1 MLRVR
6 LENAYEYATTEDTGG
21 KMVQDTDAM
30 RQTLQEKAP
39 DADVEKWLLP
49 KIEKILGKKGIY
61 NGKELFT
68 RNGNR
73 RSFARL
79 HNPYTLE
86 NLVNAM
92 NQEDA
97 KVPQAIAPQLPRIAQ
112 AVEWAIEALESGGRM
127 FYMGAGT
134 SGRLGVL
141 DAAEYPPTFGVS
153 PDLIVGLIA
162 GGEQAFIKAVEGAV
176 SSDFLAVDESGK
188 SRVLVAQTLLEVQ
201 NQVELKE
208 GRLPEAANEIV
219 VDSSLFS
226 KDDIGKTIQV
236 SDENSEETADLFAYD
251 VYTIVGVADASY
263 YINYQRGSTTLGTG
277 RVSGFVY
284 MLPDG
289 FDTDYYTEIFV
300 RLDQNDKIYS
310 DVYKAKIEE
319 LKTWAEPIAE
329 QEAQNRYDS
338 LKADAQQKVDDAQK
352 ELRDQTADAR
362 TDLEE
367 AKQKLTDGQK
377 ELADGKEQI
386 ADAKKQLQQ
395 AKQTLEQKQ
404 TELNNGR
411 AQLVDGRSQLEA
423 GQAQLDSARAQL
435 NAVIAAAQSAGSQ
448 AGAESGVSG
457 SDAGSLAQL
466 GQQLAQLDAQQAVLD
481 AQRNQLES
489 SEAELTAGEKQL
501 AAAKQELSS
510 QEKQLNEQE
519 QKLADAEK
527 ELADGQKEYEDGL
540 QTLDEKTADAKEEIA
555 DAQKQIDEIQEPD
568 VYVLGR
574 DTNIGYASYEN
585 DSMIVAGI
593 AKVLPFFFFLVAALV
608 CMTTMNRMVEEQR
621 TQIGV
626 LKALGYSEARI
637 MGKYLFYAG
646 SAAWI
651 GSVIGFLIGS
661 TIFPTVIWN
670 AYKIMYH
677 MGDYELMFD
686 PGLAAASLAVALL
699 CSVGVTWLTCRYEL
713 MSTAANLI
721 RPKSPKSG
729 RRVWLEHI
737 PFVWNRMSFL
747 AKVSVRNVFRYKQ
760 RFFMMV
766 IGIGGCTAL
775 LVTGYGIKDTIAD
788 IADMQYEEVQLY
800 DMSVTLKEGYPA
812 ADAAD
817 FSELTEVL
825 SESSEDWMPFC
836 EISMDLTG
844 RSGVKT
850 ANVVIPQDT
859 GAAQEY
865 IQLRTEDGED
875 IPWPG
880 EEEAVI
886 SAKLARKCGIRVGD
900 TVTLRTEDGE
910 KLKVKVTALSRN
922 YIYNYV
928 YISPETWKL
937 DNGSDPV
944 YKSVYI
950 HASEGAQ
957 ENRELSEKLLA
968 CDAVSAVAV
977 NADMLSQV
985 NKMMGSLDAV
995 VLLVILCAGALA
1007 FIVIYNLTNI
1017 NITERI
1023 REIATIK
1030 VLGFRPKETAS
1041 YVFRENVVLTALG
1054 TIVGLGAGICL
1065 HRFVIANIDVDMVT
1079 FQPRVLPFSFVKSI
1093 LLTFVFMVIVD
1104 VVMYLKLERINMAE
1118 SLKSVE

>member
-1 MLRVR
+1 MWKTTYREIR
-6 LENAYEYATTEDTGG
+6 QSFGRYAAILAIVALGVG
-21 KMVQDTDAM
+21 FFVGLMVVTPAM
-30 RQTLQEKAP
+30 
-39 DADVEKWLLP
+39 V
-49 KIEKILGKKGIY
+49 
-61 NGKELFT
+61 
-68 RNGNR
+68 RNGGRYLN
-73 RSFARL
+73 SHDLYDLRL
-79 HNPYTLE
+79 LSTLGFE
-86 NLVNAM
+86 KDSVDAFTGR
-92 NQEDA
+92 ED
-97 KVPQAIAPQLPRIAQ
+97 V
-112 AVEWAIEALESGGRM
+112 
-127 FYMGAGT
+127 
-134 SGRLGVL
+134 
-141 DAAEYPPTFGVS
+141 
-153 PDLIVGLIA
+153 
-162 GGEQAFIKAVEGAV
+162 KAVEGAV

-201 NQVELKE
+201 NQVELKA
-208 GRLPEAANEIV
+208 GRLPEAADEIV

-289 FDTDYYTEIFV
+289 FDTDYYTELFV
-300 RLDQNDKIYS
+300 RLDQNDRIYS
-310 DVYKAKIEE
+310 DAYKAKIED

-395 AKQTLEQKQ
+395 AKQTLAQKQ

-411 AQLVDGRSQLEA
+411 AQLVDGRSQLET

-435 NAVIAAAQSAGSQ
+435 NAAIAAAQSAGSQ

-457 SDAGSLAQL
+457 SAAVSLA
-466 GQQLAQLDAQQAVLD
+466 QQLAQLDAQQAALD

-501 AAAKQELSS
+501 AAAKRELSS
-510 QEKQLNEQE
+510 QEEQLNEQE
-519 QKLADAEK
+519 QKLANAEK

-585 DSMIVAGI
+585 DSTIVAGI

-646 SAAWI
+646 SAAGI

-686 PGLAAASLAVALL
+686 PGLAVASLAVALL

-737 PFVWNRMSFL
+737 PLLWNHMSFL

-800 DMSVTLKEGYPA
+800 DMSATLKEGYPA

-817 FSELTEVL
+817 FSELTGAL

-865 IQLRTEDGED
+865 IRLRTEEGED

-928 YISPETWKL
+928 YISPETWEL

-944 YKSVYI
+944 YKSIYI

-968 CDAVSAVAV
+968 CDVVSAVAV
-977 NADMLSQV
+977 NADMLSQI

-1030 VLGFRPKETAS
+1030 VLGFRPKETAA

>member
-1 MLRVR
+1 MWKTTYREIR
-6 LENAYEYATTEDTGG
+6 QSFGRYAAILAIVALGVG
-21 KMVQDTDAM
+21 FFVGLMVVTPAM
-30 RQTLQEKAP
+30 
-39 DADVEKWLLP
+39 V
-49 KIEKILGKKGIY
+49 
-61 NGKELFT
+61 
-68 RNGNR
+68 RNGGRYLNNHDLYDL
-73 RSFARL
+73 RL
-79 HNPYTLE
+79 LSTLGFE
-86 NLVNAM
+86 KDSVDAFTDR
-92 NQEDA
+92 ED
-97 KVPQAIAPQLPRIAQ
+97 V
-112 AVEWAIEALESGGRM
+112 
-127 FYMGAGT
+127 
-134 SGRLGVL
+134 
-141 DAAEYPPTFGVS
+141 
-153 PDLIVGLIA
+153 
-162 GGEQAFIKAVEGAV
+162 KAVEGAV

-201 NQVELKE
+201 NQVELKA
-208 GRLPEAANEIV
+208 GRLPEAADEIV
-219 VDSSLFS
+219 MDSSLFS

-236 SDENSEETADLFAYD
+236 SDENPEEMADLFAYD
-251 VYTIVGVADASY
+251 VYTIVGIADASY

-289 FDTDYYTEIFV
+289 FDTNYYTEIFV
-300 RLDQNDKIYS
+300 RLDQNDRIYS
-310 DVYKAKIEE
+310 DVYKKKIEE

-386 ADAKKQLQQ
+386 ADARKQLQQ
-395 AKQTLEQKQ
+395 AKQTLAQKQ

-423 GQAQLDSARAQL
+423 GQVQLDSARAQL
-435 NAVIAAAQSAGSQ
+435 NAAIAAAQSAGSQ
-448 AGAESGVSG
+448 AGAESGMSG
-457 SDAGSLAQL
+457 SAAVSPAQL
-466 GQQLAQLDAQQAVLD
+466 WQQLAQLDAQQAALD

-540 QTLDEKTADAKEEIA
+540 QTLDEKTADAKEEIVN
-555 DAQKQIDEIQEPD
+555 AQKQIDEIQEPD

-585 DSMIVAGI
+585 DSTIVAGI

-686 PGLAAASLAVALL
+686 PGLAVASLAVALL

-737 PFVWNRMSFL
+737 PFVWNHMSFL

-800 DMSVTLKEGYPA
+800 DMSATLKEGYPA

-836 EISMDLTG
+836 EIAMDLTG

-865 IQLRTEDGED
+865 IRLRTEEGED

-910 KLKVKVTALSRN
+910 KLKVKVAALSRN

-944 YKSVYI
+944 YKSIYI

-957 ENRELSEKLLA
+957 ENRELSEKLLT
-968 CDAVSAVAV
+968 CDVVSAVAV
-977 NADMLSQV
+977 NADMLSQI

>member
-1 MLRVR
+1 MC
-6 LENAYEYATTEDTGG
+6 
-21 KMVQDTDAM
+21 
-30 RQTLQEKAP
+30 
-39 DADVEKWLLP
+39 
-49 KIEKILGKKGIY
+49 I
-61 NGKELFT
+61 
-68 RNGNR
+68 
-73 RSFARL
+73 
-79 HNPYTLE
+79 
-86 NLVNAM
+86 
-92 NQEDA
+92 
-97 KVPQAIAPQLPRIAQ
+97 
-112 AVEWAIEALESGGRM
+112 
-127 FYMGAGT
+127 
-134 SGRLGVL
+134 
-141 DAAEYPPTFGVS
+141 
-153 PDLIVGLIA
+153 
-162 GGEQAFIKAVEGAV
+162 
-176 SSDFLAVDESGK
+176 
-188 SRVLVAQTLLEVQ
+188 
-201 NQVELKE
+201 
-208 GRLPEAANEIV
+208 
-219 VDSSLFS
+219 
-226 KDDIGKTIQV
+226 
-236 SDENSEETADLFAYD
+236 
-251 VYTIVGVADASY
+251 
-263 YINYQRGSTTLGTG
+263 
-277 RVSGFVY
+277 
-284 MLPDG
+284 
-289 FDTDYYTEIFV
+289 
-300 RLDQNDKIYS
+300 
-310 DVYKAKIEE
+310 
-319 LKTWAEPIAE
+319 
-329 QEAQNRYDS
+329 
-338 LKADAQQKVDDAQK
+338 
-352 ELRDQTADAR
+352 RDR
-362 TDLEE
+362 
-367 AKQKLTDGQK
+367 QKLTDGQK

-386 ADAKKQLQQ
+386 ADARKQLQQ
-395 AKQTLEQKQ
+395 AKQTLAQKQ

-411 AQLVDGRSQLEA
+411 VQLVDGRSQLEA
-423 GQAQLDSARAQL
+423 GQVQLDSARAQL
-435 NAVIAAAQSAGSQ
+435 NAAIAAAQSAGSQ
-448 AGAESGVSG
+448 AGAESGTSG
-457 SDAGSLAQL
+457 SAAASPAQL
-466 GQQLAQLDAQQAVLD
+466 WQQLAQLDTQQAALD

-489 SEAELTAGEKQL
+489 REAELAAGEKQL

-540 QTLDEKTADAKEEIA
+540 QALDEKTADAKEEIA

-737 PFVWNRMSFL
+737 PFVWNHMSFL

-800 DMSVTLKEGYPA
+800 DMSATLKEEYPA
-812 ADAAD
+812 ADTAD

-836 EISMDLTG
+836 EIAMDLTG

-865 IQLRTEDGED
+865 IRLRTEEGED

-910 KLKVKVTALSRN
+910 KLKVKVAALSRN

-944 YKSVYI
+944 YKSIYI

-968 CDAVSAVAV
+968 CDVVSAVAV
-977 NADMLSQV
+977 NADMLSQI

>member
-1 MLRVR
+1 MWKTTYREIR
-6 LENAYEYATTEDTGG
+6 QSFGRYAAILAIVALGVG
-21 KMVQDTDAM
+21 FFVGLMVVTPAM
-30 RQTLQEKAP
+30 
-39 DADVEKWLLP
+39 V
-49 KIEKILGKKGIY
+49 
-61 NGKELFT
+61 
-68 RNGNR
+68 RNGGRYLN
-73 RSFARL
+73 SHDLYDLRL
-79 HNPYTLE
+79 LSTLGFE
-86 NLVNAM
+86 KDSVDAFTGR
-92 NQEDA
+92 ED
-97 KVPQAIAPQLPRIAQ
+97 V
-112 AVEWAIEALESGGRM
+112 
-127 FYMGAGT
+127 
-134 SGRLGVL
+134 
-141 DAAEYPPTFGVS
+141 
-153 PDLIVGLIA
+153 
-162 GGEQAFIKAVEGAV
+162 KAVEGAV

-208 GRLPEAANEIV
+208 GRLPEAADEIV

-236 SDENSEETADLFAYD
+236 SDENSEETAELFAYD

-289 FDTDYYTEIFV
+289 FDTDYYTELFV
-300 RLDQNDKIYS
+300 RLDQNDRIYS
-310 DVYKAKIEE
+310 DAYKAKIED

-395 AKQTLEQKQ
+395 AKQTLAQKQ

-411 AQLVDGRSQLEA
+411 EQLVDGRSQLET

-435 NAVIAAAQSAGSQ
+435 NAAIAAAQSAGSQ

-457 SDAGSLAQL
+457 SAAVSLA
-466 GQQLAQLDAQQAVLD
+466 QQLAQLDAQQAALD

-501 AAAKQELSS
+501 AAAKQELSL

-585 DSMIVAGI
+585 DSTIVAGI

-646 SAAWI
+646 SAAGI

-686 PGLAAASLAVALL
+686 PGLAVASLAVALF

-737 PFVWNRMSFL
+737 PLLWNHMSFL

-800 DMSVTLKEGYPA
+800 DMSATLKEGYPD
-812 ADAAD
+812 ADTAD
-817 FSELTEVL
+817 FSELTGAL
-825 SESSEDWMPFC
+825 SGSSKDWMPFC

-850 ANVVIPQDT
+850 ANVVIPQNT

-865 IQLRTEDGED
+865 IRLRTEEGED

-928 YISPETWKL
+928 YISPETWEL

-944 YKSVYI
+944 YKSIYI

-968 CDAVSAVAV
+968 CDVVSAVAV
-977 NADMLSQV
+977 NADMLSQI

-1030 VLGFRPKETAS
+1030 VLGFRPKETAA

>member
-1 MLRVR
+1 MWK
-6 LENAYEYATTEDTGG
+6 TTYREIRQSFGRYFAILAIVALG
-21 KMVQDTDAM
+21 VGFFVGLMVVTPAM
-30 RQTLQEKAP
+30 
-39 DADVEKWLLP
+39 V
-49 KIEKILGKKGIY
+49 
-61 NGKELFT
+61 
-68 RNGNR
+68 RNGGRYLN
-73 RSFARL
+73 SHDLYDLRL
-79 HNPYTLE
+79 LSTLGFE
-86 NLVNAM
+86 KDSVEAFTGR
-92 NQEDA
+92 ED
-97 KVPQAIAPQLPRIAQ
+97 V
-112 AVEWAIEALESGGRM
+112 
-127 FYMGAGT
+127 
-134 SGRLGVL
+134 
-141 DAAEYPPTFGVS
+141 
-153 PDLIVGLIA
+153 
-162 GGEQAFIKAVEGAV
+162 KAVEGAV

-201 NQVELKE
+201 NQVELKA

-395 AKQTLEQKQ
+395 AKQTLAQKQ

-411 AQLVDGRSQLEA
+411 AQLADGRSQLEA

-457 SDAGSLAQL
+457 STAASLAQL

-489 SEAELTAGEKQL
+489 SEAEIAAGEKQL

-510 QEKQLNEQE
+510 QEEQLNEQE

-574 DTNIGYASYEN
+574 DTNIGYVSYEN
-585 DSMIVAGI
+585 DSTIVAGI

-626 LKALGYSEARI
+626 LKALGYSEVRI

-686 PGLAAASLAVALL
+686 PGLAVASLAVALL

-766 IGIGGCTAL
+766 VGIGGCTAL

-800 DMSVTLKEGYPA
+800 DMSATLKEGYPA
-812 ADAAD
+812 AADAAAGEQGIAAAGMTGQQANTESVSAGTSAVGGEVTDSAD

-865 IQLRTEDGED
+865 IRLRTEDGED

-957 ENRELSEKLLA
+957 ENRALSEKLLA
-968 CDAVSAVAV
+968 CDVVSAVSV
-977 NADMLSQV
+977 NADMLNQV

-1065 HRFVIANIDVDMVT
+1065 HRFVMANIDVDMVA
-1079 FQPRVLPFSFVKSI
+1079 FQPRVLPFSFVKSV
-1093 LLTFVFMVIVD
+1093 LLTFLFMVIVD
-1104 VVMYLKLERINMAE
+1104 IVMYLKLERINMAE

>member
-1 MLRVR
+1 MWKTTYREIR
-6 LENAYEYATTEDTGG
+6 QSFGRYAAILAIVALGVG
-21 KMVQDTDAM
+21 FFVGLMVVTPAM
-30 RQTLQEKAP
+30 
-39 DADVEKWLLP
+39 V
-49 KIEKILGKKGIY
+49 
-61 NGKELFT
+61 
-68 RNGNR
+68 RNGGRYLN
-73 RSFARL
+73 SHDLYDLRL
-79 HNPYTLE
+79 LSTLGFE
-86 NLVNAM
+86 KDSVDAFTGR
-92 NQEDA
+92 ED
-97 KVPQAIAPQLPRIAQ
+97 
-112 AVEWAIEALESGGRM
+112 
-127 FYMGAGT
+127 
-134 SGRLGVL
+134 
-141 DAAEYPPTFGVS
+141 
-153 PDLIVGLIA
+153 
-162 GGEQAFIKAVEGAV
+162 IKAVEGAV

-188 SRVLVAQTLLEVQ
+188 SRVLVAQTLLKVQ

-208 GRLPEAANEIV
+208 GRLPEAADEIV

-236 SDENSEETADLFAYD
+236 SDENPEETADLFAYD
-251 VYTIVGVADASY
+251 VYTIVGIADASY

-300 RLDQNDKIYS
+300 RLDQNDRIYS
-310 DVYKAKIEE
+310 DVYKKKIED

-395 AKQTLEQKQ
+395 AKQTLAQKQ

-423 GQAQLDSARAQL
+423 GQVQLDSARAQL
-435 NAVIAAAQSAGSQ
+435 NAAIAAAQSAGSQ

-457 SDAGSLAQL
+457 SAAVSLA
-466 GQQLAQLDAQQAVLD
+466 QQLAQLDAQQAALD

-501 AAAKQELSS
+501 AAAKRELSS
-510 QEKQLNEQE
+510 QEEQLNEQE

-585 DSMIVAGI
+585 DSTIVAGI

-646 SAAWI
+646 SAAGI

-686 PGLAAASLAVALL
+686 PGLAVASLAVALL

-737 PFVWNRMSFL
+737 PLLWNHMSFL

-800 DMSVTLKEGYPA
+800 DMSATLKEGYPD

-817 FSELTEVL
+817 FSELTGAL

-865 IQLRTEDGED
+865 IRLRTEEGED

-928 YISPETWKL
+928 YISPETWEL

-944 YKSVYI
+944 YKSIYI

-968 CDAVSAVAV
+968 CDVVSAVAV
-977 NADMLSQV
+977 NADMLSQI

-1030 VLGFRPKETAS
+1030 VLGFRPKETAA

>member
-1 MLRVR
+1 MWK
-6 LENAYEYATTEDTGG
+6 TTYREIRQSFGRYFAILAIVALG
-21 KMVQDTDAM
+21 VGFFVGLMVVTPAM
-30 RQTLQEKAP
+30 
-39 DADVEKWLLP
+39 V
-49 KIEKILGKKGIY
+49 
-61 NGKELFT
+61 
-68 RNGNR
+68 RNGGRYLN
-73 RSFARL
+73 SHDLYDLRL
-79 HNPYTLE
+79 LSTLGFE
-86 NLVNAM
+86 KDSVDAFTGR
-92 NQEDA
+92 ED
-97 KVPQAIAPQLPRIAQ
+97 
-112 AVEWAIEALESGGRM
+112 
-127 FYMGAGT
+127 
-134 SGRLGVL
+134 
-141 DAAEYPPTFGVS
+141 
-153 PDLIVGLIA
+153 
-162 GGEQAFIKAVEGAV
+162 IKAVEGAV

-201 NQVELKE
+201 NQVELKD
-208 GRLPEAANEIV
+208 GRLPEAADEIV

-289 FDTDYYTEIFV
+289 FDTDYYTELFV
-300 RLDQNDKIYS
+300 RLDQNDRIYS
-310 DVYKAKIEE
+310 DAYKAKIED

-395 AKQTLEQKQ
+395 AKQTLAQKQ

-435 NAVIAAAQSAGSQ
+435 NAAIAAAQSAGSQ

-457 SDAGSLAQL
+457 SAAVSLA
-466 GQQLAQLDAQQAVLD
+466 QQLAQLDAQQAALD

-585 DSMIVAGI
+585 DSTIVAGI

-646 SAAWI
+646 SAAGI

-737 PFVWNRMSFL
+737 PLLWNHMSFL

-800 DMSVTLKEGYPA
+800 DMSATLKEGYPD
-812 ADAAD
+812 ADAAAGEQGIAAAGMAEQQANTESENAGTSAAGGEVTDSAD

-875 IPWPG
+875 ISWPG

-910 KLKVKVTALSRN
+910 KLKGKVTALSRN

-944 YKSVYI
+944 YKSIYI
-950 HASEGAQ
+950 HASEGTQ

-995 VLLVILCAGALA
+995 VLLIILCAGALA

>member
-1 MLRVR
+1 MWKTTYREIR
-6 LENAYEYATTEDTGG
+6 QSFGRYAAILAIVALGVG
-21 KMVQDTDAM
+21 FFVGLMVVTPAM
-30 RQTLQEKAP
+30 
-39 DADVEKWLLP
+39 V
-49 KIEKILGKKGIY
+49 
-61 NGKELFT
+61 
-68 RNGNR
+68 RNGGRYLN
-73 RSFARL
+73 SHDLYDLRL
-79 HNPYTLE
+79 LSTLGFE
-86 NLVNAM
+86 KDSVDAFTGR
-92 NQEDA
+92 ED
-97 KVPQAIAPQLPRIAQ
+97 
-112 AVEWAIEALESGGRM
+112 
-127 FYMGAGT
+127 
-134 SGRLGVL
+134 
-141 DAAEYPPTFGVS
+141 
-153 PDLIVGLIA
+153 
-162 GGEQAFIKAVEGAV
+162 IKAVEGAV
-176 SSDFLAVDESGK
+176 SSDFLAVDEGGK
-188 SRVLVAQTLLEVQ
+188 SRVLVAQTLLKVQ
-201 NQVELKE
+201 NQVELKA
-208 GRLPEAANEIV
+208 GRLPEAADEIV

-289 FDTDYYTEIFV
+289 FDTDYYTELFV
-300 RLDQNDKIYS
+300 RLDQNDRIYS
-310 DVYKAKIEE
+310 DAYKAKIED

-329 QEAQNRYDS
+329 QEAQKRYDS

-352 ELRDQTADAR
+352 ELLDQTADAR

-395 AKQTLEQKQ
+395 AKQTLAQKQ

-435 NAVIAAAQSAGSQ
+435 NAAIAAAQSAGSQ

-457 SDAGSLAQL
+457 GAAVSLA
-466 GQQLAQLDAQQAVLD
+466 QQLAQLDAQQAALD

-585 DSMIVAGI
+585 DSTIVAGI

-646 SAAWI
+646 SAAGI

-686 PGLAAASLAVALL
+686 PGLAVASLAVALF

-737 PFVWNRMSFL
+737 PFLWNHMSFL

-800 DMSVTLKEGYPA
+800 DMSATLKEGYPD

-817 FSELTEVL
+817 FSELTGAL

-865 IQLRTEDGED
+865 IRLRTEEGED

-928 YISPETWKL
+928 YISPETWEL

-944 YKSVYI
+944 YKSIYI

-968 CDAVSAVAV
+968 CDIVSAVAV
-977 NADMLSQV
+977 NADMLSQI

-1030 VLGFRPKETAS
+1030 VLGFRPKETAA

>member
-1 MLRVR
+1 MKKRKSAMWKTTYR
-6 LENAYEYATTEDTGG
+6 EIRQSFGRYAAILAIVALGVG
-21 KMVQDTDAM
+21 FFVGLMVVTPAM
-30 RQTLQEKAP
+30 
-39 DADVEKWLLP
+39 V
-49 KIEKILGKKGIY
+49 
-61 NGKELFT
+61 
-68 RNGNR
+68 RNGGRYLN
-73 RSFARL
+73 SHDLYDLRL
-79 HNPYTLE
+79 LSTLGFE
-86 NLVNAM
+86 KDSVDAFTGR
-92 NQEDA
+92 ED
-97 KVPQAIAPQLPRIAQ
+97 V
-112 AVEWAIEALESGGRM
+112 
-127 FYMGAGT
+127 
-134 SGRLGVL
+134 
-141 DAAEYPPTFGVS
+141 
-153 PDLIVGLIA
+153 
-162 GGEQAFIKAVEGAV
+162 KAVEGAV

-208 GRLPEAANEIV
+208 GRLPEAADEIV

-236 SDENSEETADLFAYD
+236 SDENSEETAELFAYD

-289 FDTDYYTEIFV
+289 FDTDYYTELFV
-300 RLDQNDKIYS
+300 RLDQNDRIYS
-310 DVYKAKIEE
+310 DAYKAKIED

-395 AKQTLEQKQ
+395 AKQTLAQKQ

-411 AQLVDGRSQLEA
+411 EQLVDGRSQLET

-435 NAVIAAAQSAGSQ
+435 NAAIAAAQSAGSQ

-457 SDAGSLAQL
+457 SAAVSLA
-466 GQQLAQLDAQQAVLD
+466 QQLAQLDAQQAALD

-501 AAAKQELSS
+501 AAAKQELSL

-585 DSMIVAGI
+585 DSTIVAGI

-646 SAAWI
+646 SAAGI

-686 PGLAAASLAVALL
+686 PGLAVASLAVALF

-737 PFVWNRMSFL
+737 PLLWNHMSFL

-800 DMSVTLKEGYPA
+800 DMSATLKEGYPD
-812 ADAAD
+812 ADTAD
-817 FSELTEVL
+817 FSELTGAL
-825 SESSEDWMPFC
+825 SGSSKDWMPFC

-850 ANVVIPQDT
+850 ANVVIPQNT

-865 IQLRTEDGED
+865 IRLRTEEGED

-928 YISPETWKL
+928 YISPETWEL

-944 YKSVYI
+944 YKSIYI

-968 CDAVSAVAV
+968 CDVVSAVAV
-977 NADMLSQV
+977 NADMLSQI

-1030 VLGFRPKETAS
+1030 VLGFRPKETAA

>member
-1 MLRVR
+1 MWKTTYREIR
-6 LENAYEYATTEDTGG
+6 QSFGRYAAILAIVALGVG
-21 KMVQDTDAM
+21 FFVGLMVVTPAM
-30 RQTLQEKAP
+30 
-39 DADVEKWLLP
+39 V
-49 KIEKILGKKGIY
+49 
-61 NGKELFT
+61 
-68 RNGNR
+68 RNGGRYLN
-73 RSFARL
+73 SHDLYDLRL
-79 HNPYTLE
+79 LSTLGFE
-86 NLVNAM
+86 KDSVDAFTGR
-92 NQEDA
+92 ED
-97 KVPQAIAPQLPRIAQ
+97 
-112 AVEWAIEALESGGRM
+112 
-127 FYMGAGT
+127 
-134 SGRLGVL
+134 
-141 DAAEYPPTFGVS
+141 
-153 PDLIVGLIA
+153 
-162 GGEQAFIKAVEGAV
+162 IKAVEGAV

-201 NQVELKE
+201 NQVELKA
-208 GRLPEAANEIV
+208 GRLPEAADEIV

-289 FDTDYYTEIFV
+289 FDTDYYTELFV
-300 RLDQNDKIYS
+300 RLDQNDRIYS
-310 DVYKAKIEE
+310 DAYKAKIED

-329 QEAQNRYDS
+329 QEAKNRYDS

-395 AKQTLEQKQ
+395 AKQTLAQKQ

-435 NAVIAAAQSAGSQ
+435 NAAIAAAQSAGSQ

-457 SDAGSLAQL
+457 SAAVSLA
-466 GQQLAQLDAQQAVLD
+466 QQLAQLDAQQAALD

-501 AAAKQELSS
+501 AAAKQELSL

-585 DSMIVAGI
+585 DSTIVAGI

-646 SAAWI
+646 SAAGI

-686 PGLAAASLAVALL
+686 PGLAVASLAVALL

-737 PFVWNRMSFL
+737 PLLWNHMSFL

-800 DMSVTLKEGYPA
+800 DMSATLKEGYPD
-812 ADAAD
+812 ADTAD
-817 FSELTEVL
+817 FSELTGVL

-865 IQLRTEDGED
+865 IRLRTEEGED

-928 YISPETWKL
+928 YISPETWEL

-944 YKSVYI
+944 YKSIYI

-968 CDAVSAVAV
+968 CDVVSAVAV
-977 NADMLSQV
+977 NADMLSQI

>member
-1 MLRVR
+1 MWKTTYREIR
-6 LENAYEYATTEDTGG
+6 QSFGRYAAILAIVALGVG
-21 KMVQDTDAM
+21 FFVGLMVVTPAM
-30 RQTLQEKAP
+30 
-39 DADVEKWLLP
+39 V
-49 KIEKILGKKGIY
+49 
-61 NGKELFT
+61 
-68 RNGNR
+68 RNGGRYLN
-73 RSFARL
+73 SHDLYDLRL
-79 HNPYTLE
+79 LSTLGFE
-86 NLVNAM
+86 KDSVDAFTGR
-92 NQEDA
+92 ED
-97 KVPQAIAPQLPRIAQ
+97 
-112 AVEWAIEALESGGRM
+112 
-127 FYMGAGT
+127 
-134 SGRLGVL
+134 
-141 DAAEYPPTFGVS
+141 
-153 PDLIVGLIA
+153 
-162 GGEQAFIKAVEGAV
+162 IKAVEGAV

-188 SRVLVAQTLLEVQ
+188 SRVLVAQTLLKVQ

-208 GRLPEAANEIV
+208 GRLPEAADEIV

-300 RLDQNDKIYS
+300 RLDQNDRIYS
-310 DVYKAKIEE
+310 DVYKKKIED

-395 AKQTLEQKQ
+395 AKQTLAQKQ

-423 GQAQLDSARAQL
+423 GQVQLDSARAQL
-435 NAVIAAAQSAGSQ
+435 NAAIAAAQSAGSQ

-457 SDAGSLAQL
+457 SAAVSLA
-466 GQQLAQLDAQQAVLD
+466 QQLAQLDAQQAALD

-501 AAAKQELSS
+501 AAAKRELSS
-510 QEKQLNEQE
+510 QEEQLNEQE

-585 DSMIVAGI
+585 DSTIVAGI

-646 SAAWI
+646 SAAGI

-686 PGLAAASLAVALL
+686 PGLAVASLAVALL

-737 PFVWNRMSFL
+737 PLLWNHMSFL

-800 DMSVTLKEGYPA
+800 DMSATLKEGYPD
-812 ADAAD
+812 ADTAD
-817 FSELTEVL
+817 FSELTGVL
-825 SESSEDWMPFC
+825 SGSSKDWMPFC

-865 IQLRTEDGED
+865 IRLRTEEGED

-928 YISPETWKL
+928 YISPETWEL

-944 YKSVYI
+944 YKSIYI

-968 CDAVSAVAV
+968 CDVVSAVAV
-977 NADMLSQV
+977 NADMLSQI

>member
-1 MLRVR
+1 MWKTTYREIR
-6 LENAYEYATTEDTGG
+6 QSFGRYAAILAIVALGVG
-21 KMVQDTDAM
+21 FFVGLMVVTPAM
-30 RQTLQEKAP
+30 
-39 DADVEKWLLP
+39 V
-49 KIEKILGKKGIY
+49 
-61 NGKELFT
+61 
-68 RNGNR
+68 RNGGRYLN
-73 RSFARL
+73 SHDLYDLRL
-79 HNPYTLE
+79 LSTLGFE
-86 NLVNAM
+86 KDSVDAFTGR
-92 NQEDA
+92 ED
-97 KVPQAIAPQLPRIAQ
+97 V
-112 AVEWAIEALESGGRM
+112 
-127 FYMGAGT
+127 
-134 SGRLGVL
+134 
-141 DAAEYPPTFGVS
+141 
-153 PDLIVGLIA
+153 
-162 GGEQAFIKAVEGAV
+162 KAVEGAV

-201 NQVELKE
+201 NQVELKA
-208 GRLPEAANEIV
+208 GRLPEAADEIV

-289 FDTDYYTEIFV
+289 FDTDYYTELFV
-300 RLDQNDKIYS
+300 RLDQNDRIYS
-310 DVYKAKIEE
+310 DAYKAKIED

-395 AKQTLEQKQ
+395 AKQTLAQKQ

-411 AQLVDGRSQLEA
+411 AQLVDGRSQLET

-435 NAVIAAAQSAGSQ
+435 NAAIAAAQSAGSQ

-457 SDAGSLAQL
+457 SAAVSLA
-466 GQQLAQLDAQQAVLD
+466 QQLAQLDAQQAALD

-501 AAAKQELSS
+501 AAAKRELSS
-510 QEKQLNEQE
+510 QEEQLNEQE
-519 QKLADAEK
+519 QKLANAEK

-585 DSMIVAGI
+585 DSTIVAGI

-646 SAAWI
+646 SAAGI

-686 PGLAAASLAVALL
+686 PGLAVASLAVALL

-737 PFVWNRMSFL
+737 PLLWNHMSFL

-800 DMSVTLKEGYPA
+800 DMSATLKEGYPD
-812 ADAAD
+812 ADTAD
-817 FSELTEVL
+817 FSELTGVL

-844 RSGVKT
+844 RSSVKT

-865 IQLRTEDGED
+865 IRLRTEEGED

-944 YKSVYI
+944 YKSIYI

-968 CDAVSAVAV
+968 CDVVSAVAV
-977 NADMLSQV
+977 NADMLSQI

-1030 VLGFRPKETAS
+1030 VLGFRPKETAA

>member
-1 MLRVR
+1 MWKTTYREIR
-6 LENAYEYATTEDTGG
+6 QSFGRYAAILAIVALGVG
-21 KMVQDTDAM
+21 FFVGLMVVTPAM
-30 RQTLQEKAP
+30 
-39 DADVEKWLLP
+39 V
-49 KIEKILGKKGIY
+49 
-61 NGKELFT
+61 
-68 RNGNR
+68 RNGGRYLN
-73 RSFARL
+73 SHDLYDLRL
-79 HNPYTLE
+79 LSTLGFE
-86 NLVNAM
+86 KDSVDAFTGR
-92 NQEDA
+92 ED
-97 KVPQAIAPQLPRIAQ
+97 
-112 AVEWAIEALESGGRM
+112 
-127 FYMGAGT
+127 
-134 SGRLGVL
+134 
-141 DAAEYPPTFGVS
+141 
-153 PDLIVGLIA
+153 
-162 GGEQAFIKAVEGAV
+162 IKAVEGAV

-208 GRLPEAANEIV
+208 GRLPEAADEIV

-289 FDTDYYTEIFV
+289 FDTDYYTELFV
-300 RLDQNDKIYS
+300 RLDQNDRIYS
-310 DVYKAKIEE
+310 DAYKAKIED

-329 QEAQNRYDS
+329 QEAKNRYDS

-395 AKQTLEQKQ
+395 AKQTLAQKQ

-411 AQLVDGRSQLEA
+411 AQLVDGRSQLET

-435 NAVIAAAQSAGSQ
+435 NAAIAAAQSAGSQ

-457 SDAGSLAQL
+457 SAAVSLA
-466 GQQLAQLDAQQAVLD
+466 QQLAQLDAQQAALD

-501 AAAKQELSS
+501 AAAKQELSL

-585 DSMIVAGI
+585 DSTIVAGI

-646 SAAWI
+646 SAAGI

-686 PGLAAASLAVALL
+686 PGLAVASLAVALF

-800 DMSVTLKEGYPA
+800 DMSATLKEGYPD

-817 FSELTEVL
+817 FSELTGAL

-865 IQLRTEDGED
+865 IRLRTEEGED

-928 YISPETWKL
+928 YISPETWEL

-944 YKSVYI
+944 YKSIYI

-968 CDAVSAVAV
+968 CDVVSAVAV
-977 NADMLSQV
+977 NADMLSQI

-1030 VLGFRPKETAS
+1030 VLGFRPKETAA

>member
-1 MLRVR
+1 MWK
-6 LENAYEYATTEDTGG
+6 TTYREIRQSFGRYFAILAIVALG
-21 KMVQDTDAM
+21 VGFFVGLMVVTPAM
-30 RQTLQEKAP
+30 
-39 DADVEKWLLP
+39 V
-49 KIEKILGKKGIY
+49 
-61 NGKELFT
+61 
-68 RNGNR
+68 RNGGRYLN
-73 RSFARL
+73 SHDLYDLRL
-79 HNPYTLE
+79 LSTLGFE
-86 NLVNAM
+86 KDSVEAFTGR
-92 NQEDA
+92 ED
-97 KVPQAIAPQLPRIAQ
+97 V
-112 AVEWAIEALESGGRM
+112 
-127 FYMGAGT
+127 
-134 SGRLGVL
+134 
-141 DAAEYPPTFGVS
+141 
-153 PDLIVGLIA
+153 
-162 GGEQAFIKAVEGAV
+162 KAVEGAV

-208 GRLPEAANEIV
+208 GRLPEAADEIV

-395 AKQTLEQKQ
+395 AKQTLAQKQ

-411 AQLVDGRSQLEA
+411 AQLADGRSQLEA
-423 GQAQLDSARAQL
+423 GQAQIDSARAQL

-448 AGAESGVSG
+448 TGAESGVSG
-457 SDAGSLAQL
+457 STAASPAQL

-510 QEKQLNEQE
+510 QEEQLNEQE

-555 DAQKQIDEIQEPD
+555 DAQKQIDEIKEPD

-585 DSMIVAGI
+585 DSTIVAGI

-686 PGLAAASLAVALL
+686 PWLALASLAVALL

-766 IGIGGCTAL
+766 VGIGGCTAL

-800 DMSVTLKEGYPA
+800 DMSATLKEGYPA
-812 ADAAD
+812 ADAAAGEQGIAAAGMAEQQANTESASAGTSAVGGEVTDSAD

-865 IQLRTEDGED
+865 IRLRTEDGED

-950 HASEGAQ
+950 HALEGAQ
-957 ENRELSEKLLA
+957 ENRALSEKLLA
-968 CDAVSAVAV
+968 CDVVSAVSV
-977 NADMLSQV
+977 NADMLNQV

-1065 HRFVIANIDVDMVT
+1065 HRFVMANIDVDMVA
-1079 FQPRVLPFSFVKSI
+1079 FQPRVLPFSFVKSV
-1093 LLTFVFMVIVD
+1093 LLTFLFMVIVD
-1104 VVMYLKLERINMAE
+1104 IVMYLKLERINMAE

>member
-1 MLRVR
+1 MWK
-6 LENAYEYATTEDTGG
+6 TTYREIRQSFGRYFAILAIVALG
-21 KMVQDTDAM
+21 VGFFVGLMVVTPAM
-30 RQTLQEKAP
+30 
-39 DADVEKWLLP
+39 V
-49 KIEKILGKKGIY
+49 
-61 NGKELFT
+61 
-68 RNGNR
+68 RNGGRYLNSHDLYDLR
-73 RSFARL
+73 LLSTLGFEKDSVEAFTAR
-79 HNPYTLE
+79 
-86 NLVNAM
+86 
-92 NQEDA
+92 ED
-97 KVPQAIAPQLPRIAQ
+97 V
-112 AVEWAIEALESGGRM
+112 
-127 FYMGAGT
+127 
-134 SGRLGVL
+134 
-141 DAAEYPPTFGVS
+141 
-153 PDLIVGLIA
+153 
-162 GGEQAFIKAVEGAV
+162 KAVEGAV

-300 RLDQNDKIYS
+300 RLDQSDKIYS

-395 AKQTLEQKQ
+395 AKQTLAQKQ

-411 AQLVDGRSQLEA
+411 AQLADGRSQLEA

-457 SDAGSLAQL
+457 STAASPAQL

-489 SEAELTAGEKQL
+489 SEAEIAAGEKQL

-510 QEKQLNEQE
+510 QEEQLNEQE
-519 QKLADAEK
+519 QKLANAEK

-568 VYVLGR
+568 VYALGR

-585 DSMIVAGI
+585 DSTIVAGI

-686 PGLAAASLAVALL
+686 PWLALASLAVALL

-766 IGIGGCTAL
+766 VGIGGCTAL
-775 LVTGYGIKDTIAD
+775 LVAGYGIKDTIAD

-800 DMSVTLKEGYPA
+800 DMSATLKEGYPA
-812 ADAAD
+812 ADAAAGEQGIAAAGMAEQQANTESASAGTSAVGGEVTDSAD

-865 IQLRTEDGED
+865 IRLRTEDGED

-957 ENRELSEKLLA
+957 ENRALSEKLLA
-968 CDAVSAVAV
+968 CDVVSAVSV
-977 NADMLSQV
+977 NADMLNQV

-1065 HRFVIANIDVDMVT
+1065 HRFVMANIDVDMVA
-1079 FQPRVLPFSFVKSI
+1079 FQPRVLPFSFVKSV
-1093 LLTFVFMVIVD
+1093 LLTFLFMVIVD
-1104 VVMYLKLERINMAE
+1104 IVMYLKLERINMAE

>member
-1 MLRVR
+1 MKKRKSAMWKTTYR
-6 LENAYEYATTEDTGG
+6 EIRQSFGRYAAILAIVALGVG
-21 KMVQDTDAM
+21 FFVGLMVVTPAM
-30 RQTLQEKAP
+30 
-39 DADVEKWLLP
+39 V
-49 KIEKILGKKGIY
+49 
-61 NGKELFT
+61 
-68 RNGNR
+68 RNGGRYLN
-73 RSFARL
+73 SHDLYDLRL
-79 HNPYTLE
+79 LSTLGFE
-86 NLVNAM
+86 KDSVDAFTGR
-92 NQEDA
+92 ED
-97 KVPQAIAPQLPRIAQ
+97 
-112 AVEWAIEALESGGRM
+112 
-127 FYMGAGT
+127 
-134 SGRLGVL
+134 
-141 DAAEYPPTFGVS
+141 
-153 PDLIVGLIA
+153 
-162 GGEQAFIKAVEGAV
+162 IKAVEGAV

-201 NQVELKE
+201 NQVELKA
-208 GRLPEAANEIV
+208 GRLPEAADEIV

-289 FDTDYYTEIFV
+289 FDTDYYTELFV
-300 RLDQNDKIYS
+300 RLDQNDRIYS
-310 DVYKAKIEE
+310 DAYKAKIED

-395 AKQTLEQKQ
+395 AKQTLAQKQ

-411 AQLVDGRSQLEA
+411 AQLVDGRSQLET

-435 NAVIAAAQSAGSQ
+435 NAAIAAAQSAGSQ

-457 SDAGSLAQL
+457 SAAVSLA
-466 GQQLAQLDAQQAVLD
+466 QQLAQLDAQQAALD

-501 AAAKQELSS
+501 AAAKQELSL

-585 DSMIVAGI
+585 DSTIVAGI

-646 SAAWI
+646 SAAGI

-686 PGLAAASLAVALL
+686 PGLAVASLAVALF

-737 PFVWNRMSFL
+737 PFLWNHMSFL

-800 DMSVTLKEGYPA
+800 DMSATLKEGYPD

-817 FSELTEVL
+817 FSELTGAL

-865 IQLRTEDGED
+865 IRLRTEEGED

-928 YISPETWKL
+928 YISPETWEL

-944 YKSVYI
+944 YKSIYI

-968 CDAVSAVAV
+968 CDVVSAVAV
-977 NADMLSQV
+977 NADMLSQI

-1030 VLGFRPKETAS
+1030 VLGFRPKETAA

>member
-1 MLRVR
+1 MWKTTYREIR
-6 LENAYEYATTEDTGG
+6 QSFGRYAAILAIVALGVG
-21 KMVQDTDAM
+21 FFVGLMVVTPAM
-30 RQTLQEKAP
+30 
-39 DADVEKWLLP
+39 V
-49 KIEKILGKKGIY
+49 
-61 NGKELFT
+61 
-68 RNGNR
+68 RNGGRYLN
-73 RSFARL
+73 SHDLYDLRL
-79 HNPYTLE
+79 LSTLGFE
-86 NLVNAM
+86 KDSVDAFTGR
-92 NQEDA
+92 ED
-97 KVPQAIAPQLPRIAQ
+97 
-112 AVEWAIEALESGGRM
+112 
-127 FYMGAGT
+127 
-134 SGRLGVL
+134 
-141 DAAEYPPTFGVS
+141 
-153 PDLIVGLIA
+153 
-162 GGEQAFIKAVEGAV
+162 IKAVEGAV

-201 NQVELKE
+201 NQVELKA
-208 GRLPEAANEIV
+208 GRLPEAADEIV

-251 VYTIVGVADASY
+251 VYTIVGIADASY

-289 FDTDYYTEIFV
+289 FDTDYYTELFV
-300 RLDQNDKIYS
+300 RLDQNDRIYS
-310 DVYKAKIEE
+310 DAYKAKIED

-395 AKQTLEQKQ
+395 AKQMLAQKQ

-435 NAVIAAAQSAGSQ
+435 NAAIAAAQSAGSQ

-457 SDAGSLAQL
+457 GAAVSLA
-466 GQQLAQLDAQQAVLD
+466 QQLAQLDAQQAALD

-501 AAAKQELSS
+501 AAAKRELSL

-585 DSMIVAGI
+585 DSTIVAGI

-646 SAAWI
+646 SAAGI

-686 PGLAAASLAVALL
+686 PGLAVASFAVALF

-737 PFVWNRMSFL
+737 PLLWNHMSFL

-800 DMSVTLKEGYPA
+800 DMSATLKEGYPA
-812 ADAAD
+812 ADAED
-817 FSELTEVL
+817 FSELTGVL

-836 EISMDLTG
+836 EIAMDLTG

-865 IQLRTEDGED
+865 IRLRTEEGED
-875 IPWPG
+875 ISWPG

-910 KLKVKVTALSRN
+910 KLKVKVAALSRN

-944 YKSVYI
+944 YKSIYI

-968 CDAVSAVAV
+968 CDVVSAVAV
-977 NADMLSQV
+977 NADMLSQI

>member
-1 MLRVR
+1 MWKTTYREIR
-6 LENAYEYATTEDTGG
+6 QSFGRYAAILAIVALGVG
-21 KMVQDTDAM
+21 FFVGLMVVTPAM
-30 RQTLQEKAP
+30 
-39 DADVEKWLLP
+39 V
-49 KIEKILGKKGIY
+49 
-61 NGKELFT
+61 
-68 RNGNR
+68 RNGGRYLN
-73 RSFARL
+73 SHDLYDLRL
-79 HNPYTLE
+79 LSTLGFE
-86 NLVNAM
+86 KDSVDAFTGR
-92 NQEDA
+92 ED
-97 KVPQAIAPQLPRIAQ
+97 
-112 AVEWAIEALESGGRM
+112 
-127 FYMGAGT
+127 
-134 SGRLGVL
+134 
-141 DAAEYPPTFGVS
+141 
-153 PDLIVGLIA
+153 
-162 GGEQAFIKAVEGAV
+162 IKAVEGAV

-201 NQVELKE
+201 NQVELKA
-208 GRLPEAANEIV
+208 GRLPEAADEIV

-289 FDTDYYTEIFV
+289 FDTDYYTELFV
-300 RLDQNDKIYS
+300 RLDQNDRIYS
-310 DVYKAKIEE
+310 DVYKKKIED

-395 AKQTLEQKQ
+395 AKQTLAQKQ

-435 NAVIAAAQSAGSQ
+435 NAAIAAAQSAGSQ

-457 SDAGSLAQL
+457 SAAVSLA
-466 GQQLAQLDAQQAVLD
+466 QQLAQLDAQQAALD

-501 AAAKQELSS
+501 AAAKQELSL

-585 DSMIVAGI
+585 DSTIVAGI

-646 SAAWI
+646 SAAGI

-686 PGLAAASLAVALL
+686 PGLAVASFAVALF

-737 PFVWNRMSFL
+737 PLLWNHMSFL

-800 DMSVTLKEGYPA
+800 DMSATLKEGYPD
-812 ADAAD
+812 ADTAD
-817 FSELTEVL
+817 FSELTGVL
-825 SESSEDWMPFC
+825 SGSSKDWMPFC

-865 IQLRTEDGED
+865 IRLRTEEGED

-928 YISPETWKL
+928 YISPETWEL

-944 YKSVYI
+944 YKSIYI

-968 CDAVSAVAV
+968 CDVVSAVAV
-977 NADMLSQV
+977 NADMLSQI

-1030 VLGFRPKETAS
+1030 VLGFRPKETAA

>member
-1 MLRVR
+1 MWK
-6 LENAYEYATTEDTGG
+6 TTYREIRQSFGRYFAILAIVALG
-21 KMVQDTDAM
+21 VGFFVGLMVVTPAM
-30 RQTLQEKAP
+30 
-39 DADVEKWLLP
+39 V
-49 KIEKILGKKGIY
+49 
-61 NGKELFT
+61 
-68 RNGNR
+68 RNGGRYLNSHDLYDLR
-73 RSFARL
+73 LLSTLGFEKDSVEAFTAR
-79 HNPYTLE
+79 
-86 NLVNAM
+86 
-92 NQEDA
+92 ED
-97 KVPQAIAPQLPRIAQ
+97 V
-112 AVEWAIEALESGGRM
+112 
-127 FYMGAGT
+127 
-134 SGRLGVL
+134 
-141 DAAEYPPTFGVS
+141 
-153 PDLIVGLIA
+153 
-162 GGEQAFIKAVEGAV
+162 KAVEGAV

-226 KDDIGKTIQV
+226 KDDICKTIQV

-395 AKQTLEQKQ
+395 AKQTLAQKQ

-411 AQLVDGRSQLEA
+411 AQLADGRSQLEA

-457 SDAGSLAQL
+457 STAASPAQL
-466 GQQLAQLDAQQAVLD
+466 QQQLAQLDAQQAVLD

-510 QEKQLNEQE
+510 QEEQLNEQE

-555 DAQKQIDEIQEPD
+555 DAQKQIDEIKEPD

-585 DSMIVAGI
+585 DSTIVAGI

-686 PGLAAASLAVALL
+686 PWLALASLAVALL

-766 IGIGGCTAL
+766 VGIGGCTAL

-800 DMSVTLKEGYPA
+800 DMSATLKEGYPA
-812 ADAAD
+812 ADAAAGEQGIAAAGMAEQQANTESASAGTSAVGGEVTDSAD

-865 IQLRTEDGED
+865 IRLRTEDGED

-950 HASEGAQ
+950 HALEGAQ
-957 ENRELSEKLLA
+957 ENRALSEKLLA
-968 CDAVSAVAV
+968 CDVVSAVSV
-977 NADMLSQV
+977 NADMLNQV

-1065 HRFVIANIDVDMVT
+1065 HRFVMANIDVDMVA
-1079 FQPRVLPFSFVKSI
+1079 FQPRVLPFSFVKSV
-1093 LLTFVFMVIVD
+1093 LLTFLFMVIVD
-1104 VVMYLKLERINMAE
+1104 IVMYLKLERINMAE

>member
-1 MLRVR
+1 MWKTTYREIR
-6 LENAYEYATTEDTGG
+6 QSFGRYAAILAIVALGVG
-21 KMVQDTDAM
+21 FFVGLMVVTPAM
-30 RQTLQEKAP
+30 
-39 DADVEKWLLP
+39 V
-49 KIEKILGKKGIY
+49 
-61 NGKELFT
+61 
-68 RNGNR
+68 RNGGRYLN
-73 RSFARL
+73 SHDLYDLRL
-79 HNPYTLE
+79 LSTLGFE
-86 NLVNAM
+86 KDSVDAFTGR
-92 NQEDA
+92 ED
-97 KVPQAIAPQLPRIAQ
+97 
-112 AVEWAIEALESGGRM
+112 
-127 FYMGAGT
+127 
-134 SGRLGVL
+134 
-141 DAAEYPPTFGVS
+141 
-153 PDLIVGLIA
+153 
-162 GGEQAFIKAVEGAV
+162 IKAVEGAV

-208 GRLPEAANEIV
+208 GRLPEAADEIV

-289 FDTDYYTEIFV
+289 FDTDYYTELFV
-300 RLDQNDKIYS
+300 RLDQNDRIYS
-310 DVYKAKIEE
+310 DAYKAKIED

-329 QEAQNRYDS
+329 QEAQKRYDS
-338 LKADAQQKVDDAQK
+338 LKADAQQKVDNAQK

-395 AKQTLEQKQ
+395 AKQTLAQKQ

-435 NAVIAAAQSAGSQ
+435 NAAIAAAQSAGSQ

-457 SDAGSLAQL
+457 SAAVSLA
-466 GQQLAQLDAQQAVLD
+466 QQLAQLDAQQAALD

-501 AAAKQELSS
+501 AAAKRELSS
-510 QEKQLNEQE
+510 QEEQLNEQE

-585 DSMIVAGI
+585 DSTIVAGI

-646 SAAWI
+646 SAAGI

-686 PGLAAASLAVALL
+686 PGLAVASLAVALF

-737 PFVWNRMSFL
+737 PLLWNHMSFL

-800 DMSVTLKEGYPA
+800 DMSATLKEGYPD

-817 FSELTEVL
+817 FSELTGAL

-865 IQLRTEDGED
+865 IRLRTEEGED

-928 YISPETWKL
+928 YISPETWEL

-944 YKSVYI
+944 YKSIYI

-968 CDAVSAVAV
+968 CDVVSAVAV
-977 NADMLSQV
+977 NADMLSQI
-985 NKMMGSLDAV
+985 NKMMSSLDAV

-1030 VLGFRPKETAS
+1030 VLGFRPKETAA

-1104 VVMYLKLERINMAE
+1104 VVMYLKLERINMTE

>member
-1 MLRVR
+1 MWK
-6 LENAYEYATTEDTGG
+6 TTHREIRQSFGRYFAILAIVALG
-21 KMVQDTDAM
+21 VGFFVGLMVVTPAM
-30 RQTLQEKAP
+30 
-39 DADVEKWLLP
+39 V
-49 KIEKILGKKGIY
+49 
-61 NGKELFT
+61 
-68 RNGNR
+68 RNGGRYLN
-73 RSFARL
+73 SHDLYDLRL
-79 HNPYTLE
+79 LSTLGFE
-86 NLVNAM
+86 KDSVEAFTGR
-92 NQEDA
+92 ED
-97 KVPQAIAPQLPRIAQ
+97 V
-112 AVEWAIEALESGGRM
+112 
-127 FYMGAGT
+127 
-134 SGRLGVL
+134 
-141 DAAEYPPTFGVS
+141 
-153 PDLIVGLIA
+153 
-162 GGEQAFIKAVEGAV
+162 KAVEGAV

-395 AKQTLEQKQ
+395 AKQTLAQKQ

-411 AQLVDGRSQLEA
+411 AQLADGRSQLEA

-457 SDAGSLAQL
+457 STAASPAQL
-466 GQQLAQLDAQQAVLD
+466 QQQLAQLDAQQAVLD

-489 SEAELTAGEKQL
+489 SAAELTAGEKQL

-510 QEKQLNEQE
+510 QEEQLNEQE

-585 DSMIVAGI
+585 DSTIVAGI

-686 PGLAAASLAVALL
+686 PWLAVASLAVALL

-800 DMSVTLKEGYPA
+800 DMSATLKEGYPA
-812 ADAAD
+812 ADAAAGEQGIAAAGMAEQQANTESASAGTSAVGGEVTDSAD

-865 IQLRTEDGED
+865 IRLRTEDGED

-900 TVTLRTEDGE
+900 IVTLRTEDGE

-944 YKSVYI
+944 YKSIYI
-950 HASEGAQ
+950 HASEGTQ

-995 VLLVILCAGALA
+995 VLLIILCAGALA

>member
-1 MLRVR
+1 MWK
-6 LENAYEYATTEDTGG
+6 TTYREIRQSFGRYFAILAIVALG
-21 KMVQDTDAM
+21 VGFFVGLMVVTPAM
-30 RQTLQEKAP
+30 
-39 DADVEKWLLP
+39 V
-49 KIEKILGKKGIY
+49 
-61 NGKELFT
+61 
-68 RNGNR
+68 RNGGRYLNSHDLYDLR
-73 RSFARL
+73 LLSTLGFEKDSVEAFTAR
-79 HNPYTLE
+79 
-86 NLVNAM
+86 
-92 NQEDA
+92 ED
-97 KVPQAIAPQLPRIAQ
+97 V
-112 AVEWAIEALESGGRM
+112 
-127 FYMGAGT
+127 
-134 SGRLGVL
+134 
-141 DAAEYPPTFGVS
+141 
-153 PDLIVGLIA
+153 
-162 GGEQAFIKAVEGAV
+162 KAVEGAV

-201 NQVELKE
+201 NQVELKA

-251 VYTIVGVADASY
+251 VYTIIGVADASY

-386 ADAKKQLQQ
+386 AEAKKQLQQ
-395 AKQTLEQKQ
+395 AKQTLAQKQ

-411 AQLVDGRSQLEA
+411 AQLADGRSQLEA

-457 SDAGSLAQL
+457 STAASPAQL

-481 AQRNQLES
+481 AQRSQLES
-489 SEAELTAGEKQL
+489 SEAELAAGERQL

-510 QEKQLNEQE
+510 QEEQLNEQE

-540 QTLDEKTADAKEEIA
+540 QTLEEKTADAKEEIA
-555 DAQKQIDEIQEPD
+555 DAQEQIDEIQEPD

-585 DSMIVAGI
+585 DSAIVAGI

-637 MGKYLFYAG
+637 MEKYQFYAG

-686 PGLAAASLAVALL
+686 PGLEVASLAVALL

-766 IGIGGCTAL
+766 VGIGGCTAL

-800 DMSVTLKEGYPA
+800 DMSATLKEGYPDTDA
-812 ADAAD
+812 AAGAQGLAAAGMTGQQANTESENAGTSAVGGEVTDSAD

-865 IQLRTEDGED
+865 IRLRTEDGED

-944 YKSVYI
+944 YKSIYI
-950 HASEGAQ
+950 HAEEGAQ

-968 CDAVSAVAV
+968 CEVVSAVSV

-995 VLLVILCAGALA
+995 VLLIILCAGALA

-1065 HRFVIANIDVDMVT
+1065 HRFVIANVDVDMVT
-1079 FQPRVLPFSFVKSI
+1079 FQPRVLPLSFVKSI

>member
-1 MLRVR
+1 MKKRKSAMWKTTYR
-6 LENAYEYATTEDTGG
+6 EIRQSFGRYAAILAIVALGVG
-21 KMVQDTDAM
+21 FFVGLMVVTPAM
-30 RQTLQEKAP
+30 
-39 DADVEKWLLP
+39 V
-49 KIEKILGKKGIY
+49 
-61 NGKELFT
+61 
-68 RNGNR
+68 RNGGRYLN
-73 RSFARL
+73 SHDLYDLRL
-79 HNPYTLE
+79 LSTLGFE
-86 NLVNAM
+86 KDSVDAFTGR
-92 NQEDA
+92 ED
-97 KVPQAIAPQLPRIAQ
+97 
-112 AVEWAIEALESGGRM
+112 
-127 FYMGAGT
+127 
-134 SGRLGVL
+134 
-141 DAAEYPPTFGVS
+141 
-153 PDLIVGLIA
+153 
-162 GGEQAFIKAVEGAV
+162 IKAVEGAV

-201 NQVELKE
+201 NQVELKA
-208 GRLPEAANEIV
+208 GRLPEAADEIV

-289 FDTDYYTEIFV
+289 FDTDYYTELFV
-300 RLDQNDKIYS
+300 RLDQNDRIYS
-310 DVYKAKIEE
+310 DAYKAKIED

-395 AKQTLEQKQ
+395 AKQTLAQKQ

-435 NAVIAAAQSAGSQ
+435 NAAIAAAQSAGSQ

-457 SDAGSLAQL
+457 SAAVSLA
-466 GQQLAQLDAQQAVLD
+466 QQLAQLDAQQAALD

-585 DSMIVAGI
+585 DSTIVAGI

-646 SAAWI
+646 SAAGI

-737 PFVWNRMSFL
+737 PLLWNHMSFL

-800 DMSVTLKEGYPA
+800 DMSATLKEGYPD

-817 FSELTEVL
+817 FSELTGVL
-825 SESSEDWMPFC
+825 SGSSKDWMPFC

-865 IQLRTEDGED
+865 IRLRTEEGED

-944 YKSVYI
+944 YKSIYI

-968 CDAVSAVAV
+968 CDVVSAVAV
-977 NADMLSQV
+977 NADMLSQI

-1030 VLGFRPKETAS
+1030 VLGFRPKETAA

>member
-1 MLRVR
+1 MWKTTYREIR
-6 LENAYEYATTEDTGG
+6 QSFGRYAAILAIVALGVG
-21 KMVQDTDAM
+21 FFVGLMVVTPAM
-30 RQTLQEKAP
+30 
-39 DADVEKWLLP
+39 V
-49 KIEKILGKKGIY
+49 
-61 NGKELFT
+61 
-68 RNGNR
+68 RNGGRYLN
-73 RSFARL
+73 SHDLYDLRL
-79 HNPYTLE
+79 LSTLGFE
-86 NLVNAM
+86 KDSVDAFTGR
-92 NQEDA
+92 ED
-97 KVPQAIAPQLPRIAQ
+97 
-112 AVEWAIEALESGGRM
+112 
-127 FYMGAGT
+127 
-134 SGRLGVL
+134 
-141 DAAEYPPTFGVS
+141 
-153 PDLIVGLIA
+153 
-162 GGEQAFIKAVEGAV
+162 IKAVEGAV

-208 GRLPEAANEIV
+208 GRLPEAADEIV

-289 FDTDYYTEIFV
+289 FDTDYYTELFV
-300 RLDQNDKIYS
+300 RLDQNDRIYS
-310 DVYKAKIEE
+310 DAYKAKIED

-395 AKQTLEQKQ
+395 AKQTLAQKQ

-435 NAVIAAAQSAGSQ
+435 NAAIAAAQSAGSQ

-457 SDAGSLAQL
+457 SAAVSLA
-466 GQQLAQLDAQQAVLD
+466 QQLAQLDAQQAALD

-585 DSMIVAGI
+585 DSTIVAGI

-646 SAAWI
+646 SAAGI

-686 PGLAAASLAVALL
+686 PGLAVASLAVALF

-737 PFVWNRMSFL
+737 PLLWNHMSFL

-800 DMSVTLKEGYPA
+800 DMSATLKEGYPA

-817 FSELTEVL
+817 FSELTGAL

-865 IQLRTEDGED
+865 IRLRTEEGED

-928 YISPETWKL
+928 YISPETWEL

-944 YKSVYI
+944 YKSIYI

-968 CDAVSAVAV
+968 CDVVSAVAV
-977 NADMLSQV
+977 NADMLSQI

-1030 VLGFRPKETAS
+1030 VLGFRPKETAA

>member
-1 MLRVR
+1 MWK
-6 LENAYEYATTEDTGG
+6 TTYREIRQSFGRYFAILAIVALG
-21 KMVQDTDAM
+21 VGFFVGLMVVTPAM
-30 RQTLQEKAP
+30 
-39 DADVEKWLLP
+39 V
-49 KIEKILGKKGIY
+49 
-61 NGKELFT
+61 
-68 RNGNR
+68 RNGGRYLNSHDLYDLR
-73 RSFARL
+73 LLSTLGFEKDSVEAFTAR
-79 HNPYTLE
+79 
-86 NLVNAM
+86 
-92 NQEDA
+92 ED
-97 KVPQAIAPQLPRIAQ
+97 V
-112 AVEWAIEALESGGRM
+112 
-127 FYMGAGT
+127 
-134 SGRLGVL
+134 
-141 DAAEYPPTFGVS
+141 
-153 PDLIVGLIA
+153 
-162 GGEQAFIKAVEGAV
+162 KAVEGAV

-201 NQVELKE
+201 NQVELKA
-208 GRLPEAANEIV
+208 GRLPEAADEIV

-263 YINYQRGSTTLGTG
+263 YMNYQRGSTTLGTG

-300 RLDQNDKIYS
+300 RLDQNDKLYS
-310 DVYKAKIEE
+310 DIYKAKIEE

-395 AKQTLEQKQ
+395 AKQTLAQKQ

-411 AQLVDGRSQLEA
+411 AQLADGRSQLEA

-457 SDAGSLAQL
+457 STAASPAQL

-489 SEAELTAGEKQL
+489 SEAELAAGEKQL

-510 QEKQLNEQE
+510 QEKQLNEQK

-540 QTLDEKTADAKEEIA
+540 QTLEEKTADAKEEIA
-555 DAQKQIDEIQEPD
+555 DAQEQIDEIQEPD

-585 DSMIVAGI
+585 DSAIVAGI

-637 MGKYLFYAG
+637 MEKYQFYAG

-686 PGLAAASLAVALL
+686 PGLEVASLAVALL

-766 IGIGGCTAL
+766 VGIGGCTAL

-800 DMSVTLKEGYPA
+800 DMSATLKEGYPDTDA
-812 ADAAD
+812 AAGAQGLAAAGMAEQQANTESASAGTSAAGGEVTDSAD

-865 IQLRTEDGED
+865 IRLRTEDGED

-944 YKSVYI
+944 YKSIYI

-968 CDAVSAVAV
+968 CDVVSAVAV
-977 NADMLSQV
+977 NADMLSQI

-1030 VLGFRPKETAS
+1030 VLGFRPKETAA

-1079 FQPRVLPFSFVKSI
+1079 FQPRVLPFSFVKSV
-1093 LLTFVFMVIVD
+1093 LLTFLFMVIVD
-1104 VVMYLKLERINMAE
+1104 IVMYLKLERINMAE

>member
-1 MLRVR
+1 MWKTTYREIR
-6 LENAYEYATTEDTGG
+6 QSFGRYAAILAIVALGVG
-21 KMVQDTDAM
+21 FFVGLMVVTPAM
-30 RQTLQEKAP
+30 
-39 DADVEKWLLP
+39 V
-49 KIEKILGKKGIY
+49 
-61 NGKELFT
+61 
-68 RNGNR
+68 RNGGRYLN
-73 RSFARL
+73 SHDLYDLRL
-79 HNPYTLE
+79 LSTLGFE
-86 NLVNAM
+86 KDSVDAFTGR
-92 NQEDA
+92 ED
-97 KVPQAIAPQLPRIAQ
+97 
-112 AVEWAIEALESGGRM
+112 
-127 FYMGAGT
+127 
-134 SGRLGVL
+134 
-141 DAAEYPPTFGVS
+141 
-153 PDLIVGLIA
+153 
-162 GGEQAFIKAVEGAV
+162 IKAVEGAV
-176 SSDFLAVDESGK
+176 SSDFLAVDEGGK

-201 NQVELKE
+201 NQVELKA
-208 GRLPEAANEIV
+208 GRLPEAADEIV

-289 FDTDYYTEIFV
+289 FDTNYYTEIFV
-300 RLDQNDKIYS
+300 RLDQNDRIYS
-310 DVYKAKIEE
+310 DVYKKKIEE

-386 ADAKKQLQQ
+386 VDAKKQLQQ
-395 AKQTLEQKQ
+395 AKQTLAQKQ

-435 NAVIAAAQSAGSQ
+435 NAAIAAAQSAGSQ

-457 SDAGSLAQL
+457 SAAVSLA
-466 GQQLAQLDAQQAVLD
+466 QQLAQLDAQQAALD

-501 AAAKQELSS
+501 AAAKRELSS
-510 QEKQLNEQE
+510 REEQLNEQE

-585 DSMIVAGI
+585 DSTIVAGI

-646 SAAWI
+646 SAAGI

-737 PFVWNRMSFL
+737 PLLWNHMSFL

-800 DMSVTLKEGYPA
+800 DMSATLKEGYPA
-812 ADAAD
+812 ADTAD
-817 FSELTEVL
+817 FSELTGAL
-825 SESSEDWMPFC
+825 SESSKDWMPFC

-865 IQLRTEDGED
+865 IRLRTEEGED
-875 IPWPG
+875 ISWPG

-910 KLKVKVTALSRN
+910 KLKVKVAALSRN

-944 YKSVYI
+944 YKSIYI

-968 CDAVSAVAV
+968 CDVVSAVAV
-977 NADMLSQV
+977 NADMLSQI
-985 NKMMGSLDAV
+985 NKMMSSLDAV

-1030 VLGFRPKETAS
+1030 VLGFRPKETAA

>member
-1 MLRVR
+1 MWK
-6 LENAYEYATTEDTGG
+6 TTYREIRQSFGRYFAILAIVALG
-21 KMVQDTDAM
+21 VGFFVGLMVVTPAM
-30 RQTLQEKAP
+30 
-39 DADVEKWLLP
+39 V
-49 KIEKILGKKGIY
+49 
-61 NGKELFT
+61 
-68 RNGNR
+68 RNGGRYLN
-73 RSFARL
+73 SHDLYDLRL
-79 HNPYTLE
+79 LSTLGFE
-86 NLVNAM
+86 KDSVEAFTGR
-92 NQEDA
+92 ED
-97 KVPQAIAPQLPRIAQ
+97 V
-112 AVEWAIEALESGGRM
+112 
-127 FYMGAGT
+127 
-134 SGRLGVL
+134 
-141 DAAEYPPTFGVS
+141 
-153 PDLIVGLIA
+153 
-162 GGEQAFIKAVEGAV
+162 KAVEGAV

-251 VYTIVGVADASY
+251 VYTIVGMADASY

-395 AKQTLEQKQ
+395 AKQTLAQKQ

-411 AQLVDGRSQLEA
+411 AQLADGRSQLEA

-448 AGAESGVSG
+448 AGAESDVSG
-457 SDAGSLAQL
+457 SAAASPAQL

-489 SEAELTAGEKQL
+489 SEAEIAAGEKQL

-510 QEKQLNEQE
+510 QEEQLNEQE

-555 DAQKQIDEIQEPD
+555 DAQKQIDEIKEPD

-585 DSMIVAGI
+585 DSTIVAGI

-686 PGLAAASLAVALL
+686 PWLAVASLAVALL

-800 DMSVTLKEGYPA
+800 DMSATLKEGYPA
-812 ADAAD
+812 AADAAAGEQGIAAAGMAEQQANTESASAGTSAVGGEVTDSAD

-844 RSGVKT
+844 HSGVKT

-865 IQLRTEDGED
+865 IRLRTEDGED

-957 ENRELSEKLLA
+957 ENRALSEKLLA
-968 CDAVSAVAV
+968 CDVVSAVSV
-977 NADMLSQV
+977 NADMLNQV

-995 VLLVILCAGALA
+995 VLLIILCAGALA

-1065 HRFVIANIDVDMVT
+1065 HRFVIANVDVDMVT
-1079 FQPRVLPFSFVKSI
+1079 FQPRVLPLSFVKSI

>member
-1 MLRVR
+1 MWKTTYREIR
-6 LENAYEYATTEDTGG
+6 QSFGRYAAILAIVALGVG
-21 KMVQDTDAM
+21 FFVGLMVVTPAM
-30 RQTLQEKAP
+30 
-39 DADVEKWLLP
+39 V
-49 KIEKILGKKGIY
+49 
-61 NGKELFT
+61 
-68 RNGNR
+68 RNGGRYLN
-73 RSFARL
+73 SHDLYDLRL
-79 HNPYTLE
+79 LSTLGFE
-86 NLVNAM
+86 KDSVDAFTGR
-92 NQEDA
+92 ED
-97 KVPQAIAPQLPRIAQ
+97 
-112 AVEWAIEALESGGRM
+112 
-127 FYMGAGT
+127 
-134 SGRLGVL
+134 
-141 DAAEYPPTFGVS
+141 
-153 PDLIVGLIA
+153 
-162 GGEQAFIKAVEGAV
+162 IKAVEGAV

-201 NQVELKE
+201 NQVELKA
-208 GRLPEAANEIV
+208 GRLPEAADEIV
-219 VDSSLFS
+219 ADSSLFS

-289 FDTDYYTEIFV
+289 FDTDYYTELFV
-300 RLDQNDKIYS
+300 RLDQNDRIYS
-310 DVYKAKIEE
+310 DAYKAKIED

-329 QEAQNRYDS
+329 QEAQKRYDS

-395 AKQTLEQKQ
+395 AKQTLAQKQ

-435 NAVIAAAQSAGSQ
+435 NAAIAAAQSAGSQ
-448 AGAESGVSG
+448 AGAESGMSG
-457 SDAGSLAQL
+457 SAAVSLA
-466 GQQLAQLDAQQAVLD
+466 QQLAQLDAQQAALD

-501 AAAKQELSS
+501 AAAKRELSS
-510 QEKQLNEQE
+510 QEEQLNEQE
-519 QKLADAEK
+519 QKLTDAEK

-585 DSMIVAGI
+585 DSTIVAGI

-646 SAAWI
+646 SAAGI

-686 PGLAAASLAVALL
+686 PGLAVASLAVALF

-737 PFVWNRMSFL
+737 PLLWNHMSFL

-800 DMSVTLKEGYPA
+800 DMSATLKEGYPD
-812 ADAAD
+812 ADTAD
-817 FSELTEVL
+817 FSELTGAL
-825 SESSEDWMPFC
+825 SGSSKDWMPFC

-865 IQLRTEDGED
+865 IRLRTEEGED

-928 YISPETWKL
+928 YISPDTWKL

-944 YKSVYI
+944 YKSIYI

-968 CDAVSAVAV
+968 CDVVSAVAV

-1030 VLGFRPKETAS
+1030 VLGFRPKETAA

>member
-1 MLRVR
+1 MWKTTYREIR
-6 LENAYEYATTEDTGG
+6 QSFGRYAAILAIVALGVG
-21 KMVQDTDAM
+21 FFVGLMVVTPAM
-30 RQTLQEKAP
+30 
-39 DADVEKWLLP
+39 V
-49 KIEKILGKKGIY
+49 
-61 NGKELFT
+61 
-68 RNGNR
+68 RNGGRYLN
-73 RSFARL
+73 SHDLYDLRL
-79 HNPYTLE
+79 LSTLGFE
-86 NLVNAM
+86 KDSVDAFTGR
-92 NQEDA
+92 ED
-97 KVPQAIAPQLPRIAQ
+97 
-112 AVEWAIEALESGGRM
+112 
-127 FYMGAGT
+127 
-134 SGRLGVL
+134 
-141 DAAEYPPTFGVS
+141 
-153 PDLIVGLIA
+153 
-162 GGEQAFIKAVEGAV
+162 IKAVEGAV

-208 GRLPEAANEIV
+208 GRLPEAADEIV

-289 FDTDYYTEIFV
+289 FDTDYYTELFV
-300 RLDQNDKIYS
+300 RLDQNDRIYS
-310 DVYKAKIEE
+310 DAYKAKIED

-395 AKQTLEQKQ
+395 AKQTLAQKQ

-435 NAVIAAAQSAGSQ
+435 NAAIAAAQSAGSQ
-448 AGAESGVSG
+448 AGAESGMSA
-457 SDAGSLAQL
+457 SPAQL
-466 GQQLAQLDAQQAVLD
+466 WQQLAQLDAQQAALD

-501 AAAKQELSS
+501 AAAKRELSS
-510 QEKQLNEQE
+510 QEEQLNEQE

-585 DSMIVAGI
+585 DSTIVAGI

-646 SAAWI
+646 SAAGI

-737 PFVWNRMSFL
+737 PLLWNHMSFL

-800 DMSVTLKEGYPA
+800 DMSATLKEGYPD

-817 FSELTEVL
+817 FSELTGVL
-825 SESSEDWMPFC
+825 SGSSKDWMPFC

-865 IQLRTEDGED
+865 IRLRTEEGED

-928 YISPETWKL
+928 YISPETWEL

-944 YKSVYI
+944 YKSIYI

-968 CDAVSAVAV
+968 CDVVSAVAV
-977 NADMLSQV
+977 NADMLSQI

-1030 VLGFRPKETAS
+1030 VLGFRPKETAA

>member
-1 MLRVR
+1 MWKTTYREIR
-6 LENAYEYATTEDTGG
+6 QSFGRYAAILAIVALGVG
-21 KMVQDTDAM
+21 FFVGLMVVTPAM
-30 RQTLQEKAP
+30 
-39 DADVEKWLLP
+39 V
-49 KIEKILGKKGIY
+49 
-61 NGKELFT
+61 
-68 RNGNR
+68 RNGGRYLNNHDLYDL
-73 RSFARL
+73 RL
-79 HNPYTLE
+79 LSTLGFE
-86 NLVNAM
+86 KDSVDAFTDR
-92 NQEDA
+92 ED
-97 KVPQAIAPQLPRIAQ
+97 V
-112 AVEWAIEALESGGRM
+112 
-127 FYMGAGT
+127 
-134 SGRLGVL
+134 
-141 DAAEYPPTFGVS
+141 
-153 PDLIVGLIA
+153 
-162 GGEQAFIKAVEGAV
+162 KAVEGAV

-201 NQVELKE
+201 NQVELKA
-208 GRLPEAANEIV
+208 GRLPEAADEIV
-219 VDSSLFS
+219 MDSSLFS

-236 SDENSEETADLFAYD
+236 SDENPEEMADLFAYD
-251 VYTIVGVADASY
+251 VYTIVGIADASY
-263 YINYQRGSTTLGTG
+263 YISYQRGSTTLGTG

-289 FDTDYYTEIFV
+289 FDTNYYTEIFV
-300 RLDQNDKIYS
+300 RLDQNDRIYS
-310 DVYKAKIEE
+310 DVYKKKIEE

-386 ADAKKQLQQ
+386 ADARKQLQQ
-395 AKQTLEQKQ
+395 AKQTLAQKQ

-423 GQAQLDSARAQL
+423 GQVQLDSARAQL
-435 NAVIAAAQSAGSQ
+435 NAAIAAAQSAGSQ
-448 AGAESGVSG
+448 AGAESGMSDSAAVSP
-457 SDAGSLAQL
+457 AQL
-466 GQQLAQLDAQQAVLD
+466 WQQLAQLDAQQAALD

-737 PFVWNRMSFL
+737 PFVWNHMSFL

-800 DMSVTLKEGYPA
+800 DMSATLKEGYPA
-812 ADAAD
+812 ADTAD

-836 EISMDLTG
+836 EIAMDLTG

-865 IQLRTEDGED
+865 IRLRTEEGED

-944 YKSVYI
+944 YKSIYI

-968 CDAVSAVAV
+968 CDVVSAVAV

>member
-1 MLRVR
+1 MWKTTYREIR
-6 LENAYEYATTEDTGG
+6 QSFGRYAAILAIVALGVG
-21 KMVQDTDAM
+21 FFVGLMVVTPAM
-30 RQTLQEKAP
+30 
-39 DADVEKWLLP
+39 V
-49 KIEKILGKKGIY
+49 
-61 NGKELFT
+61 
-68 RNGNR
+68 RNGGRYLN
-73 RSFARL
+73 SHDLYDLRL
-79 HNPYTLE
+79 LSTLGFE
-86 NLVNAM
+86 KDSVDAFTGR
-92 NQEDA
+92 ED
-97 KVPQAIAPQLPRIAQ
+97 
-112 AVEWAIEALESGGRM
+112 
-127 FYMGAGT
+127 
-134 SGRLGVL
+134 
-141 DAAEYPPTFGVS
+141 
-153 PDLIVGLIA
+153 
-162 GGEQAFIKAVEGAV
+162 IKAVEGAV

-208 GRLPEAANEIV
+208 GRLPEAADEIV

-289 FDTDYYTEIFV
+289 FDTDYYTELFV
-300 RLDQNDKIYS
+300 RLDQNDRIYS
-310 DVYKAKIEE
+310 DAYKAKIED

-329 QEAQNRYDS
+329 QEAQKRYDS

-395 AKQTLEQKQ
+395 AKQTLAQKQ

-423 GQAQLDSARAQL
+423 GQVQLDSARAQL
-435 NAVIAAAQSAGSQ
+435 NAAIAAAQSAGSQ

-457 SDAGSLAQL
+457 GAAVSLA
-466 GQQLAQLDAQQAVLD
+466 QQLAQLDAQQAALD

-501 AAAKQELSS
+501 AAAKRELSS
-510 QEKQLNEQE
+510 QEEQLNEQE

-585 DSMIVAGI
+585 DSTIVAGI

-646 SAAWI
+646 SAAGI

-686 PGLAAASLAVALL
+686 PGLAVASLAVALF

-737 PFVWNRMSFL
+737 PFLWNHMSFL

-800 DMSVTLKEGYPA
+800 DMSATLKEGYPA

-817 FSELTEVL
+817 FSELTGAL
-825 SESSEDWMPFC
+825 SGSSKDWMPFC

-865 IQLRTEDGED
+865 IRLRTEEGED

-928 YISPETWKL
+928 YISPETWEL

-944 YKSVYI
+944 YKSIYI

-968 CDAVSAVAV
+968 CDVVSAVAV
-977 NADMLSQV
+977 NADMLSQI

-1030 VLGFRPKETAS
+1030 VLGFRPKETAA

>member
-1 MLRVR
+1 MWKTTYREIR
-6 LENAYEYATTEDTGG
+6 QSFGRYAAILAIVALGVG
-21 KMVQDTDAM
+21 FFVGLMVVTPAM
-30 RQTLQEKAP
+30 
-39 DADVEKWLLP
+39 V
-49 KIEKILGKKGIY
+49 
-61 NGKELFT
+61 
-68 RNGNR
+68 RNGGRYLN
-73 RSFARL
+73 SHDLYDLRL
-79 HNPYTLE
+79 LSTLGFE
-86 NLVNAM
+86 KDSVDAFTGR
-92 NQEDA
+92 ED
-97 KVPQAIAPQLPRIAQ
+97 
-112 AVEWAIEALESGGRM
+112 
-127 FYMGAGT
+127 
-134 SGRLGVL
+134 
-141 DAAEYPPTFGVS
+141 
-153 PDLIVGLIA
+153 
-162 GGEQAFIKAVEGAV
+162 IKAVEGAV

-201 NQVELKE
+201 NQVELKA
-208 GRLPEAANEIV
+208 GRLPEAADEIV

-289 FDTDYYTEIFV
+289 FDTDYYTELFV
-300 RLDQNDKIYS
+300 RLDQNDRIYS
-310 DVYKAKIEE
+310 DAYKAKIED

-395 AKQTLEQKQ
+395 AKQTLAQKQ

-435 NAVIAAAQSAGSQ
+435 NAAIAAAQSAGSQ

-457 SDAGSLAQL
+457 SAAVSLA
-466 GQQLAQLDAQQAVLD
+466 QQLAQLDAQQAALD

-585 DSMIVAGI
+585 DSTIVAGI

-646 SAAWI
+646 SAAGI

-737 PFVWNRMSFL
+737 PLLWNHMSFL

-800 DMSVTLKEGYPA
+800 DMSATLKEGYPD

-817 FSELTEVL
+817 FSELTGVL
-825 SESSEDWMPFC
+825 SGSSKDWMPFC

-865 IQLRTEDGED
+865 IRLRTEEGED

-944 YKSVYI
+944 YKSIYI

-968 CDAVSAVAV
+968 CDVVSAVAV
-977 NADMLSQV
+977 NADMLSQI

-1030 VLGFRPKETAS
+1030 VLGFRPKETAA

>member
-1 MLRVR
+1 MWKTTYREIR
-6 LENAYEYATTEDTGG
+6 QSFGRYAAILAIVALGVG
-21 KMVQDTDAM
+21 FFVGLMVVTPAM
-30 RQTLQEKAP
+30 
-39 DADVEKWLLP
+39 V
-49 KIEKILGKKGIY
+49 
-61 NGKELFT
+61 
-68 RNGNR
+68 RNGGRYLN
-73 RSFARL
+73 SHDLYDLRL
-79 HNPYTLE
+79 LSTLGFE
-86 NLVNAM
+86 KDSVDAFTGR
-92 NQEDA
+92 ED
-97 KVPQAIAPQLPRIAQ
+97 
-112 AVEWAIEALESGGRM
+112 
-127 FYMGAGT
+127 
-134 SGRLGVL
+134 
-141 DAAEYPPTFGVS
+141 
-153 PDLIVGLIA
+153 
-162 GGEQAFIKAVEGAV
+162 IKAVEGAV

-188 SRVLVAQTLLEVQ
+188 SRVLVAQTLLKVQ

-208 GRLPEAANEIV
+208 GRLPEAADEIV

-289 FDTDYYTEIFV
+289 FDTDYYTELFV
-300 RLDQNDKIYS
+300 RLDQNDRIYS
-310 DVYKAKIEE
+310 DAYKAKIED

-329 QEAQNRYDS
+329 QEAKNRYDS

-395 AKQTLEQKQ
+395 AKQTLAQKQ

-435 NAVIAAAQSAGSQ
+435 NAAIAAAQSAGSQ

-457 SDAGSLAQL
+457 SVAVSLA
-466 GQQLAQLDAQQAVLD
+466 QQLAQLDAQQAALD

-501 AAAKQELSS
+501 AAAKQELSL

-585 DSMIVAGI
+585 DSTIVAGI

-646 SAAWI
+646 SAAGI

-686 PGLAAASLAVALL
+686 PGLAVASLAVALF

-737 PFVWNRMSFL
+737 PFLWNHMSFL

-800 DMSVTLKEGYPA
+800 DMSATLKEGYPD

-817 FSELTEVL
+817 FSELTGAL
-825 SESSEDWMPFC
+825 SESSKDWMPFC

-865 IQLRTEDGED
+865 IRLRTEEGED

-928 YISPETWKL
+928 YISPETWEL

-944 YKSVYI
+944 YKSIYI

-968 CDAVSAVAV
+968 CDVVSAVAV
-977 NADMLSQV
+977 NADMLSQI

-1030 VLGFRPKETAS
+1030 VLGFRPKETAA

>member
-1 MLRVR
+1 MWKTTYREIR
-6 LENAYEYATTEDTGG
+6 QSFGRYAAILAIVALGVG
-21 KMVQDTDAM
+21 FFVGLMVVTPAM
-30 RQTLQEKAP
+30 
-39 DADVEKWLLP
+39 V
-49 KIEKILGKKGIY
+49 
-61 NGKELFT
+61 
-68 RNGNR
+68 RNGGRYLNNHDLYDL
-73 RSFARL
+73 RL
-79 HNPYTLE
+79 LSTLGFE
-86 NLVNAM
+86 KDSVDAFTGR
-92 NQEDA
+92 ED
-97 KVPQAIAPQLPRIAQ
+97 
-112 AVEWAIEALESGGRM
+112 
-127 FYMGAGT
+127 
-134 SGRLGVL
+134 
-141 DAAEYPPTFGVS
+141 
-153 PDLIVGLIA
+153 
-162 GGEQAFIKAVEGAV
+162 IKAVEGAV

-208 GRLPEAANEIV
+208 GRLPEAADEIV

-289 FDTDYYTEIFV
+289 FDTDYYTELFV
-300 RLDQNDKIYS
+300 RLDQNDRIYS
-310 DVYKAKIEE
+310 DAYKAKIED
-319 LKTWAEPIAE
+319 LRTWAEPIAE

-395 AKQTLEQKQ
+395 AKQTLAQKQ

-435 NAVIAAAQSAGSQ
+435 NAAIAAAQSAGSQ

-457 SDAGSLAQL
+457 GAAASPA
-466 GQQLAQLDAQQAVLD
+466 QQLAQLDAQQAALD

-489 SEAELTAGEKQL
+489 SEAELTDGEKQL
-501 AAAKQELSS
+501 AAAKRELSS
-510 QEKQLNEQE
+510 QEEQLNEQE

-651 GSVIGFLIGS
+651 GSVIGFLVGS

-737 PFVWNRMSFL
+737 PLLWNHMSFL

-760 RFFMMV
+760 RFIMMV

-800 DMSVTLKEGYPA
+800 DMSATLKEGYPA
-812 ADAAD
+812 ADAED
-817 FSELTEVL
+817 FSELTGVL

-836 EISMDLTG
+836 EIAMDLTG

-865 IQLRTEDGED
+865 IRLRTEEGED
-875 IPWPG
+875 ISWPG

-910 KLKVKVTALSRN
+910 KLKVKVAALSRN

-944 YKSVYI
+944 YKSIYI

-968 CDAVSAVAV
+968 CDVVSAVAV
-977 NADMLSQV
+977 NADMLSQIS
-985 NKMMGSLDAV
+985 KMMGSLDAV

>member
-1 MLRVR
+1 MWKTTYREIR
-6 LENAYEYATTEDTGG
+6 QSFGRYAAILAIVALGVG
-21 KMVQDTDAM
+21 FFVGLMVVTPAM
-30 RQTLQEKAP
+30 
-39 DADVEKWLLP
+39 V
-49 KIEKILGKKGIY
+49 
-61 NGKELFT
+61 
-68 RNGNR
+68 RNGGRYLNNHDLYDL
-73 RSFARL
+73 RL
-79 HNPYTLE
+79 LSTLGFE
-86 NLVNAM
+86 KDSVDAFTDR
-92 NQEDA
+92 ED
-97 KVPQAIAPQLPRIAQ
+97 V
-112 AVEWAIEALESGGRM
+112 
-127 FYMGAGT
+127 
-134 SGRLGVL
+134 
-141 DAAEYPPTFGVS
+141 
-153 PDLIVGLIA
+153 
-162 GGEQAFIKAVEGAV
+162 KAVEGAV

-201 NQVELKE
+201 NQVELKA
-208 GRLPEAANEIV
+208 GRLPEAADEIV
-219 VDSSLFS
+219 MDSSLFS

-236 SDENSEETADLFAYD
+236 SDENPEEMADLFAYD
-251 VYTIVGVADASY
+251 VYTIVGIADASY

-289 FDTDYYTEIFV
+289 FDTNYYTEIFV
-300 RLDQNDKIYS
+300 RLDQNDRIYS
-310 DVYKAKIEE
+310 DVYKKKIEE

-395 AKQTLEQKQ
+395 AKQTLAQKQ

-423 GQAQLDSARAQL
+423 GQVQLDSARAQL
-435 NAVIAAAQSAGSQ
+435 NAAIAAAQSAGSQ
-448 AGAESGVSG
+448 AGAESGMSG
-457 SDAGSLAQL
+457 SAASPAQL
-466 GQQLAQLDAQQAVLD
+466 WQQLAQLDAQQAALD

-540 QTLDEKTADAKEEIA
+540 QTLDEKTADAKEKIA

-737 PFVWNRMSFL
+737 PLLWNHMSFL

-836 EISMDLTG
+836 EIAMDLTG

-865 IQLRTEDGED
+865 IRLRTEEGED

-910 KLKVKVTALSRN
+910 KLKVKVAALSRN

-944 YKSVYI
+944 YKSIYI

-968 CDAVSAVAV
+968 CDVVSAVAV
-977 NADMLSQV
+977 NADMLSQI

>member
-1 MLRVR
+1 MWKTTYREIR
-6 LENAYEYATTEDTGG
+6 QSFGRYAAILAIVALGVG
-21 KMVQDTDAM
+21 FFVGLMVVTPAM
-30 RQTLQEKAP
+30 
-39 DADVEKWLLP
+39 V
-49 KIEKILGKKGIY
+49 
-61 NGKELFT
+61 
-68 RNGNR
+68 RNGGRYLN
-73 RSFARL
+73 SHDLYDLRL
-79 HNPYTLE
+79 LSTLGFE
-86 NLVNAM
+86 KDSVDAFTGR
-92 NQEDA
+92 ED
-97 KVPQAIAPQLPRIAQ
+97 
-112 AVEWAIEALESGGRM
+112 
-127 FYMGAGT
+127 
-134 SGRLGVL
+134 
-141 DAAEYPPTFGVS
+141 
-153 PDLIVGLIA
+153 
-162 GGEQAFIKAVEGAV
+162 IKAVEGAV

-188 SRVLVAQTLLEVQ
+188 SRVLVAQTLLKVQ

-208 GRLPEAANEIV
+208 GRLPEAADEIV

-300 RLDQNDKIYS
+300 RLDQNDRIYS
-310 DVYKAKIEE
+310 DVYKKKIED

-395 AKQTLEQKQ
+395 AKQTLAQKQ

-423 GQAQLDSARAQL
+423 GQVQLDSARAQL
-435 NAVIAAAQSAGSQ
+435 NAAIAAAQSAGSQ

-457 SDAGSLAQL
+457 SAAVSLA
-466 GQQLAQLDAQQAVLD
+466 QQLAQLDAQQAALD

-501 AAAKQELSS
+501 AAAKRELSS
-510 QEKQLNEQE
+510 QEEQLNEQE
-519 QKLADAEK
+519 QKLADAET

-585 DSMIVAGI
+585 DSTIVAGI

-646 SAAWI
+646 SAAGI

-686 PGLAAASLAVALL
+686 PGLAVASLAVALL

-737 PFVWNRMSFL
+737 PLLWNHMSFL

-800 DMSVTLKEGYPA
+800 DMSATLKEGYPD
-812 ADAAD
+812 ADTAD
-817 FSELTEVL
+817 FSELTGAL
-825 SESSEDWMPFC
+825 SESSKDWMPFC

-865 IQLRTEDGED
+865 IRLRTEEGED

-928 YISPETWKL
+928 YISPETWEL

-944 YKSVYI
+944 YKSIYI

-968 CDAVSAVAV
+968 CDVVSAVAV
-977 NADMLSQV
+977 NADMLSQI

-1030 VLGFRPKETAS
+1030 VLGFRPKETAA

>member
-1 MLRVR
+1 MWKTTYREIR
-6 LENAYEYATTEDTGG
+6 QSFGRYAAILAIVALGVG
-21 KMVQDTDAM
+21 FFVGLMVVTPAM
-30 RQTLQEKAP
+30 
-39 DADVEKWLLP
+39 V
-49 KIEKILGKKGIY
+49 
-61 NGKELFT
+61 
-68 RNGNR
+68 RNGGRYLN
-73 RSFARL
+73 SHDLYDLRL
-79 HNPYTLE
+79 LSTLGFE
-86 NLVNAM
+86 KDSVDAFTGR
-92 NQEDA
+92 ED
-97 KVPQAIAPQLPRIAQ
+97 
-112 AVEWAIEALESGGRM
+112 
-127 FYMGAGT
+127 
-134 SGRLGVL
+134 
-141 DAAEYPPTFGVS
+141 
-153 PDLIVGLIA
+153 
-162 GGEQAFIKAVEGAV
+162 IKAVEGAV

-208 GRLPEAANEIV
+208 GRLPEAADEIV

-289 FDTDYYTEIFV
+289 FDTDYYTELFV
-300 RLDQNDKIYS
+300 RLDQNDRIYS
-310 DVYKAKIEE
+310 DAYKAKIED

-395 AKQTLEQKQ
+395 AKQTLTQKQ

-435 NAVIAAAQSAGSQ
+435 NAAIAAAQSAGSQ

-457 SDAGSLAQL
+457 GAAVSLA
-466 GQQLAQLDAQQAVLD
+466 QQLAQLDAQQAALD

-501 AAAKQELSS
+501 AAAKRELSS
-510 QEKQLNEQE
+510 QEEQLNEQE

-585 DSMIVAGI
+585 DSTIVAGI

-686 PGLAAASLAVALL
+686 PGLAAASLAVALF

-737 PFVWNRMSFL
+737 PFLWNHMSFL

-788 IADMQYEEVQLY
+788 IADMQYGEVQLY
-800 DMSVTLKEGYPA
+800 DMSATLKEGYPD

-817 FSELTEVL
+817 FSELTGAL

-865 IQLRTEDGED
+865 IRLRTEEGED

-928 YISPETWKL
+928 YISPETWEL

-944 YKSVYI
+944 YKSIYI

-968 CDAVSAVAV
+968 CDVVSAVAV
-977 NADMLSQV
+977 NADMLSQI

-1030 VLGFRPKETAS
+1030 VLGFRPKETAA